1 MISPFTL
8 TSSPIEQITSL
19 GFHIKRYDPIPLVE
33 SPEDRGL
40 TSLDTHSYERVPCDW
55 SSSPFGPLQ
64 QIGTSPSPIEYP
76 NDWSPSPSGLLQ
88 QVDTPSLNDNTLSM
102 DLSGKQLSTAP
113 NDDSLTSSAI
123 EDNTYRDPDST
134 EYRDDEEDF
143 PPSSESPEL
152 ITEISRTTP
161 LSAEVGDTVT
171 HISQDHQD
179 HNPPVQRGESSQ
191 YQSAAQAHNIWT
203 ASPAKSKGPGHKC
216 WVCSKEL
223 HAKKVWARHYDD
235 CHSDPKPCPGCDMM
249 IVGKRKLVAH
259 LERDHDLVPLEG
271 RPRKPRQQ
279 IPKDVPLQIQ
289 STSPQVSSD
298 QVGYAQ
304 RWEFG
309 LRQRRVRV
317 TK

>member
-1 MISPFTL
+1 MSVGLHPEEYDEYEFPPFTGSPEL
-8 TSSPIEQITSL
+8 TREISRASGPTSSSAEIDGIYFRQIHGPTTFAGDTFYS
-19 GFHIKRYDPIPLVE
+19 YMQLVE
-33 SPEDRGL
+33 AS
-40 TSLDTHSYERVPCDW
+40 C
-55 SSSPFGPLQ
+55 SS
-64 QIGTSPSPIEYP
+64 
-76 NDWSPSPSGLLQ
+76 SPSGLLQ

-259 LERDHDLVPLEG
+259 LERDHGLVPLEG